1 MLSSIR
7 NKRKR
12 GMCYAIIDGSRG
24 QGECNM
30 KIGGKEETRL
40 FLERLGFVVGAI
52 VTVISEIQG
61 NLIVNV
67 KDSRVAIGKDMAGKI
82 LVS

>member
-30 KIGGKEETRL
+30 QDWRQGGNQIVSGETRL
-40 FLERLGFVVGAI
+40 DVYKRQVF
-52 VTVISEIQG
+52 
-61 NLIVNV
+61 
-67 KDSRVAIGKDMAGKI
+67 KKAGKAGT
-82 LVS
+82 V

>member
-30 KIGGKEETRL
+30 QDWRQGGNQIVSGETR
-40 FLERLGFVVGAI
+40 FVVGAI

>member
-30 KIGGKEETRL
+30 QDWRQGGNQ
-40 FLERLGFVVGAI
+40 I
-52 VTVISEIQG
+52 VSEIQG

>member
-30 KIGGKEETRL
+30 QDWRQGGNQIVSGETSFAAVTGDL
-40 FLERLGFVVGAI
+40 IAVFVV
-52 VTVISEIQG
+52 V
-61 NLIVNV
+61 
-67 KDSRVAIGKDMAGKI
+67 DSLRIMTTM
-82 LVS
+82 